1 MDSYRRKQEK
11 KLNKTPKWLHS
22 KKRIWN
28 DIRFPKKNSS
38 NLKTVEKCLQ
48 FQ

>member
-1 MDSYRRKQEK
+1 MVK
-11 KLNKTPKWLHS
+11 HS

-38 NLKTVEKCLQ
+38 NLKTVEKCSG
-48 FQ
+48 FNEKKIFFST